1 MKSKI
6 YFLFYFILFI
16 QGTLMGASIKH
27 ITIDDKKIPVV
38 FEKHNSLP
46 IFNLQLVFKNSGYS
60 QDNNN
65 PGITS
70 LLSTILNEGTLKDG
84 SVNFARQL
92 ESKAISIHTTN
103 GYETFVIEVSS
114 LKDQYKT
121 ALNYLED
128 LLLDP
133 NFNEDTLEK
142 IKTLHISKLKQ
153 KENDFDY
160 IASRNLKSLV
170 FKNTPLEYG
179 NSGTIDSISKTTLED
194 IKSQYKSLFNLD
206 NLIIVAGGKINF
218 KELKEE
224 LYPLFS
230 NFKSNG
236 ETILEP
242 VSINTNSKEKI
253 EFKDTQQAYIY
264 FASPFNITFNDKNT
278 YKAKVATFILGGGG
292 FGSRLMEEIRVKRG
306 LAYSAYGNLHN
317 NKSHSYFSGYLQ
329 TKIENHKEA
338 KRLVQ
343 KIVSDFVK
351 NGVTKKELQ
360 AAKKFILGS
369 EPLRT
374 ETFSQRQTRAF
385 NLYYKG
391 FDQDQPSKE
400 LEKID
405 SLTLNDLNEFI
416 KKHKEINNLNFSIVT
431 AKEN

>member
-1 MKSKI
+1 
-6 YFLFYFILFI
+6 
-16 QGTLMGASIKH
+16 
-27 ITIDDKKIPVV
+27 
-38 FEKHNSLP
+38 
-46 IFNLQLVFKNSGYS
+46 
-60 QDNNN
+60 
-65 PGITS
+65 
-70 LLSTILNEGTLKDG
+70 
-84 SVNFARQL
+84 
-92 ESKAISIHTTN
+92 
-103 GYETFVIEVSS
+103 
-114 LKDQYKT
+114 
-121 ALNYLED
+121 
-128 LLLDP
+128 
-133 NFNEDTLEK
+133 
-142 IKTLHISKLKQ
+142 
-153 KENDFDY
+153 
-160 IASRNLKSLV
+160 
-170 FKNTPLEYG
+170 
-179 NSGTIDSISKTTLED
+179 
-194 IKSQYKSLFNLD
+194 
-206 NLIIVAGGKINF
+206 
-218 KELKEE
+218 
-224 LYPLFS
+224 
-230 NFKSNG
+230 
-236 ETILEP
+236 
-242 VSINTNSKEKI
+242 
-253 EFKDTQQAYIY
+253 
-264 FASPFNITFNDKNT
+264 
-278 YKAKVATFILGGGG
+278 
-292 FGSRLMEEIRVKRG
+292 MEEIRVKRG